1 MSRYWTVWSTALL
14 FFGGFYAL
22 LVTIPLHL
30 EAVGLLDWQIGF
42 ALGALGV
49 SFGAL
54 FAFLPYW
61 QSGGSWRLWGLPT
74 ACKGS
79 QSLPPEF

>member
-1 MSRYWTVWSTALL
+1 MSPYWTVWSTALL

-22 LVTIPLHL
+22 LVTIPLYL
-30 EAVGLLDWQIGF
+30 EAVGLPDWQIGF

-54 FAFLPYW
+54 FAFLPLLAERRELASVGAAY
-61 QSGGSWRLWGLPT
+61 GV
-74 ACKGS
+74 
-79 QSLPPEF
+79 